1 LLVSQQRITP
11 TIFVSLYAGLVL
23 LVAVLLGVNE
33 WKAHDATI
41 AQAQDKSR
49 ALANLATEH
58 MLRMVETND
67 TALRNAIQ
75 YFMDRDVDQVGAD
88 RADWQNLAYLEGS
101 GIAGEASQVRYMLI
115 IGTDGI
121 VRLHS
126 HRFPAAA
133 QSVKGMDFFE
143 VQAAIPKLQVAGPL
157 FVGDPMTAADGTAL
171 YLPVSRRIGRPD
183 NGEFNGV
190 VAAAIKPQ
198 ISNRF
203 FESLDAG
210 PEGILLL
217 MHEDGTILSSNPH
230 RSDLDGHKLPNP
242 RLLQEILQPNKSSTR
257 IRTRLASECCFDQH
271 KRIIVSRQ
279 IGSLPLYVAVGLAEE
294 DVLRDW
300 KESLNNHVAITAI
313 VMLSFTGLVMVMLGQ
328 YRRKVLAHGLLSETY
343 DAAGTGFCMV
353 DGSGRVVRA
362 NAAYGVLCGIG
373 ENELVSRAFAQVF
386 PPDDRNRAHELLRA
400 AGAGETQAPIIL
412 KLRHSD
418 GQHRRVLITAGA
430 FSDASGRLFLVVA
443 ANDVTER
450 ERQEERLRE
459 SEQRLR
465 QAQRIAGIGWW
476 TIELTSGR
484 VVWSDTLYDIWGWD
498 PGSMPTLESWR
509 ASIHPDDRARLNDG
523 DPTDGPDSTR
533 EYRIIRPDGTER
545 HVREEFTRSRDD
557 NDQTTRLFGIIQ
569 DVTELRQNERA
580 LADSKARLRA
590 VLDVAVTGII
600 VHDEKGRIQLFNP
613 AAEQLFGYRAAE
625 AKGLTIATLIPPMPC
640 AALTNPPNQ
649 GVAREVIA
657 RTRDGR
663 TFPAYLAL
671 GDYIDDGKSM
681 SVGVLMDISDQ
692 KRREQEIFQARDRL
706 EQQAADLSV
715 LARKLDQAR
724 REAEEARGLAEAASR
739 AKSEFLAHMS
749 HELRTPLNAILGFS
763 EIMDQEYF
771 GPLGSPR
778 YTEYNRNV
786 LDSARH
792 LLSLINDILDLSK
805 IEAGRYELEEEQVDL
820 SRIIEPVVRLV
831 RERALRKDLSLRSE
845 IEPLPIV
852 MGDERALKQ
861 ILINLLTNAVKFTER
876 GGEIEVSGRQDAN
889 GEIVLAVRDTGIG
902 IAEDQIPKVLEPFG
916 QARNAYMAGESGT
929 GLGLPI
935 TRSLV
940 NLHGG
945 SLSIDSTLGVGTT
958 VTIRLPALRVVQQRM
973 IAAL

>member
-1 LLVSQQRITP
+1 MNQQRVTP
-11 TIFVSLYAGLVL
+11 TIFLSLYAGLVL
-23 LVAVLLGVNE
+23 LVAGLLGFTE
-33 WKAHDATI
+33 WKTREDI
-41 AQAQDKSR
+41 VVQAQDKAR
-49 ALANLATEH
+49 ALANLAAEH
-58 MLRMVETND
+58 MLRMVEIND
-67 TALRNAIQ
+67 IALRNAIK
-75 YFMDRDVDQVGAD
+75 YFSLRNVDQSGGIW
-88 RADWQNLAYLEGS
+88 ADWHNLAHLEGS
-101 GIAGEASQVRYMLI
+101 GIAGEVSQVRYMLI
-115 IGTDGI
+115 IGADGI

-126 HRFPAAA
+126 HRFPAVP
-133 QSVKGMDFFE
+133 QSVKGLDYFD
-143 VQAAIPKLQVAGPL
+143 VQAAIPKLRNAGPL
-157 FVGDPMTAADGTAL
+157 FVGEPLMEDGGTEL
-171 YLPVSRRIGRPD
+171 YLPISRRIGRPD
-183 NGEFNGV
+183 TGAFSGV
-190 VAAAIKPQ
+190 VAAAIRPE

-203 FESLDAG
+203 FESLSAG
-210 PEGILLL
+210 QQGILFL
-217 MHEDGTILSSNPH
+217 MHANGTILSSNPF
-230 RSDLDGHKLPNP
+230 RGDLVAHKLANP
-242 RLLQEILQPNKSSTR
+242 KLLAEIRRQEDSGAPKVAQ
-257 IRTRLASECCFDQH
+257 LASECCFDQH
-271 KRIIVSRQ
+271 NRIIASRQ
-279 IGSLPLYVAVGLAEE
+279 ISALPLYVAVGLAEQDILE
-294 DVLRDW
+294 EWR
-300 KESLNNHVAITAI
+300 ESLNKHVTMAA
-313 VMLSFTGLVMVMLGQ
+313 VVLLSFTGLVLVMLRQ
-328 YRRKVLAHGLLSETY
+328 YRKQVLAHGLLSETY

-362 NAAYGVLCGIG
+362 NAAYGALCGVG
-373 ENELVSRAFAQVF
+373 ETELVYRPFTEIF

-400 AGAGETQAPIIL
+400 AGAGETQAPMIL

-418 GQHRRVLITAGA
+418 GRSRRVLITAGA

-459 SEQRLR
+459 NERRLR

-498 PGSMPTLESWR
+498 PGILPTLENWR
-509 ASIHPDDRARLNDG
+509 ASIHADDRARLNDG

-533 EYRIIRPDGTER
+533 EYRIVRPDGTER
-545 HVREEFTRSRDD
+545 HVREEFTRSRDET
-557 NDQTTRLFGIIQ
+557 DQITRLFGIIQ

-600 VHDEKGRIQLFNP
+600 VHDDKGHIQLFNP

-625 AKGLTIATLIPPMPC
+625 AKGLTIDTLIPPMPC
-640 AALTNPPNQ
+640 SALANLPHL

-663 TFPAYLAL
+663 TFPAYLAV
-671 GDYIDDGKSM
+671 GDYVDDGKSM

-763 EIMDQEYF
+763 EIMDQGYF

-778 YTEYNRNV
+778 YSEYNRNV

-831 RERALRKDLSLRSE
+831 RERALRKDLTLRSE
-845 IEPLPIV
+845 IEPLPVV

-876 GGEIEVSGRQDAN
+876 GGEIEVSGRQEEN
-889 GEIVLAVRDTGIG
+889 GDVMLAVRDTGIG
-902 IAEDQIPKVLEPFG
+902 IAADQIPKVLEPFG

-945 SLSIDSTLGVGTT
+945 SLAIDSVLGVGTT
-958 VTIRLPALRVVQQRM
+958 VTIRLPALRVVQQRL
-973 IAAL
+973 IAAV

>member
-1 LLVSQQRITP
+1 MLADWKKSLINHVIITAVVLLCFTGGV
-11 TIFVSLYAGLVL
+11 LVL
-23 LVAVLLGVNE
+23 L
-33 WKAHDATI
+33 
-41 AQAQDKSR
+41 S
-49 ALANLATEH
+49 
-58 MLRMVETND
+58 
-67 TALRNAIQ
+67 
-75 YFMDRDVDQVGAD
+75 
-88 RADWQNLAYLEGS
+88 
-101 GIAGEASQVRYMLI
+101 
-115 IGTDGI
+115 
-121 VRLHS
+121 
-126 HRFPAAA
+126 
-133 QSVKGMDFFE
+133 
-143 VQAAIPKLQVAGPL
+143 
-157 FVGDPMTAADGTAL
+157 
-171 YLPVSRRIGRPD
+171 
-183 NGEFNGV
+183 
-190 VAAAIKPQ
+190 
-198 ISNRF
+198 
-203 FESLDAG
+203 
-210 PEGILLL
+210 
-217 MHEDGTILSSNPH
+217 
-230 RSDLDGHKLPNP
+230 
-242 RLLQEILQPNKSSTR
+242 
-257 IRTRLASECCFDQH
+257 
-271 KRIIVSRQ
+271 
-279 IGSLPLYVAVGLAEE
+279 
-294 DVLRDW
+294 
-300 KESLNNHVAITAI
+300 
-313 VMLSFTGLVMVMLGQ
+313 Q
-328 YRRKVLAHGLLSETY
+328 YRRQVLAHGLLSETY

-353 DGSGRVVRA
+353 DGIGRVVRA
-362 NAAYGVLCGIG
+362 NAAYGALCGIA
-373 ENELVSRAFAQVF
+373 EHELVYRPFTEIF

-400 AGAGETQAPIIL
+400 AGAGETQAPTIL

-418 GQHRRVLITAGA
+418 GRSRRVLITAGA

-459 SEQRLR
+459 NEQRLR

-498 PGSMPTLESWR
+498 PGSVPTLESWR

-533 EYRIIRPDGTER
+533 EYRIVRPDGTER

-557 NDQTTRLFGIIQ
+557 GDQSTRLFGIIQ

-600 VHDEKGRIQLFNP
+600 VHDDNGRIQLFNP

-625 AKGLTIATLIPPMPC
+625 AKGLTIDTLIPPMPC
-640 AALTNPPNQ
+640 SALANPPNQ

-663 TFPAYLAL
+663 TFPAYLAV
-671 GDYIDDGKSM
+671 GDYVDDGKSM

-820 SRIIEPVVRLV
+820 SRIVEPVVRLV

-845 IEPLPIV
+845 IEPLPII

-889 GEIVLAVRDTGIG
+889 GDIILAVRDTGIG

-916 QARNAYMAGESGT
+916 QARNAYMAGELGT

-945 SLSIDSTLGVGTT
+945 SLSIDSTLGGRNHRYHTPSRLAGRPSADDCRSL
-958 VTIRLPALRVVQQRM
+958 VTSMGICPVPDAMFGGKLAVLSRPHANLVSLLALPVLTQSAHRTGRERARLRNAGREDFRSPTRVPRDEPGGRYPGSGRTGRRPDPGRS
-973 IAAL
+973 